1 MEDGLSLPFHT
12 ENILQRIISDNMKI
26 SYNCKG
32 DVFCRAEHQNNTD
45 LCLNYINSIKMN
57 TIISGANMNYY
68 IPWLLT
74 GLLQISPGYSCV
86 KDYAHKNVYR

>member
-1 MEDGLSLPFHT
+1 
-12 ENILQRIISDNMKI
+12 
-26 SYNCKG
+26 
-32 DVFCRAEHQNNTD
+32 
-45 LCLNYINSIKMN
+45 MN